1 VIYKASTLGNTM
13 LQSTIQ
19 MTDAERPLMQRVN
32 GRAEVHLDAG
42 GLVHLHQRGSAKA
55 MLPRVHGDRP
65 EIVFLNTAGGVTGGD
80 RLHYDLRIGS
90 GASAVAT
97 TQTAERAYASNSG
110 AADVSIRVNVDA
122 GGALD
127 WLPQETILFDR
138 AQLDRTSE
146 IELASDARLLYCE
159 TLVLGRA
166 AMGEVVTDLRLQDN
180 RMIRRA
186 GKPLLFD
193 PVLITGDMLGDAGQP
208 ALLGDARA
216 VATVVLAEQGAE
228 DALSALRDIL
238 AGANCRAA
246 ASAWN
251 GKCVIRLM
259 AQDAWPL
266 RQTLKQVLSHLRGGE
281 LPRVWQL

>member
-1 VIYKASTLGNTM
+1 M
-13 LQSTIQ
+13 LQSTIHSND
-19 MTDAERPLMQRVN
+19 TDSSAMQRVK

-65 EIVFLNTAGGVTGGD
+65 EVVFLNTAGGVTGGD
-80 RLHYDLRIGS
+80 RLHYDLRIGQE
-90 GASAVAT
+90 ASAVAT

-110 AADVSIRVNVDA
+110 AADVSIRVDVDA
-122 GGALD
+122 GATLD
-127 WLPQETILFDR
+127 WLPQETIVFDR
-138 AQLDRTSE
+138 SRLNRTSE
-146 IELASDARLLYCE
+146 IDLAADARLLYCE
-159 TLVLGRA
+159 TLVMGRA
-166 AMGEVVTDLRLQDN
+166 AMGETVTDVRVKDD

-186 GKPLLFD
+186 GKPLLYD
-193 PVLITGDMLGDAGQP
+193 PVLITSEMLGDPGQS

-228 DALSALRDIL
+228 DALSAVRDIL

-251 GKCVIRLM
+251 GKCIVRLM
-259 AQDAWPL
+259 AHDAWPL
-266 RQTLKQVLSHLRGGE
+266 RQCLKRVLTHLRGGE